1 MDPSVAGKVGLS
13 PPAQVPL
20 KAVWV
25 VTTGGRAAGSQDHS
39 EDSTHWAGGGV
50 QPALGGSRVGRW
62 EAGVLADRAG
72 GS

>member
-25 VTTGGRAAGSQDHS
+25 VTTGGEGSWDLRTTERILHTGRGVESSLPWAEAG
-39 EDSTHWAGGGV
+39 
-50 QPALGGSRVGRW
+50 LGVGRQ
-62 EAGVLADRAG
+62 